1 MENLKTLKLGDL
13 LVRAGVINEE
23 QLRFALDIQ
32 KEKKTKIGEI
42 LIDQGYVSSRQI
54 VEVLEYQLGIPQ
66 VDLTK
71 YNIDPEIPKLIS
83 EEFARTHAV
92 LPISKS
98 GMMLTVA
105 MADPLNII
113 LINDLE
119 IITGY
124 TIEPRIAEERE
135 IKLAIDNAYSKST
148 AEQAVE
154 DVAKEFIELT
164 EEDMEENILR
174 DINNAPVVRLVNT
187 IILQAANANASDIHI
202 EPEEH
207 NVRIRYRIDGD
218 LVEIMKPAKQTHGAI
233 VARIKIM
240 AKLNIAE
247 RRIPQD
253 GRIELEV
260 RGRDLDL
267 RVSII
272 PTIYG
277 EKIVIRMLDRSG
289 FLKTSKDLGMNHKD
303 QLAFQEII
311 KSRNGMIL
319 VTGPTGSG
327 KSTTLYA
334 VLKELND
341 SRKNIMTIEDPV
353 EYRMSGVTQSQVN
366 TKAGFDFASG
376 LRSMLRQDPDIIMVG
391 EIRDQETAQI
401 ATRAA
406 ITGHLV
412 LSTLHT
418 NSAVASINRLMDMG
432 IEPYLVASST
442 VAIVAQLL
450 VKKICP
456 QCRAPYIPL
465 ESEKDILGVAKDRE
479 FELHKGIGCTSC
491 RKTGYKGRTAVYEI
505 IRLDSTSRE
514 MILNRASEEE
524 LWRYFKSKGMNRIVD
539 HCKELVLDGTTTI
552 EEYLRISHH
561 LEG

>member
-1 MENLKTLKLGDL
+1 MDNFKTLKLGDL
-13 LVRAGVINEE
+13 LVKSGVITLE
-23 QLRFALDIQ
+23 QLGITLEIQ
-32 KEKKTKIGEI
+32 KETRQKVGEI

-71 YNIDPEIPKLIS
+71 YNIDPEIPKILTEDFS
-83 EEFARTHAV
+83 RKNSV

-98 GMMLTVA
+98 GMILTVA
-105 MADPLNII
+105 MSDPLNII

-124 TIEPRIAEERE
+124 TIEPRIAEDKE
-135 IKLAIDNAYSKST
+135 IRLAIDNVFSKST

-154 DVAKEFIELT
+154 DVTKEFVALT
-164 EEDMEENILR
+164 EDDLDENILR

-187 IILQAANANASDIHI
+187 IILQAANINASDIHI
-202 EPEEH
+202 EPEE
-207 NVRIRYRIDGD
+207 NSVRIRYRIDGD
-218 LVEIMKPAKQTHGAI
+218 LLDIMRPAKQTQGAI
-233 VARIKIM
+233 ITRIKIM

-253 GRIELEV
+253 GRIEMDI

-267 RVSII
+267 RVSTL

-277 EKIVIRMLDRSG
+277 EKVVIRMLDRSN
-289 FLKTSKDLGMNHKD
+289 FLKTSADLGFNDRD
-303 QLAFQEII
+303 QKLFNDII

-327 KSTTLYA
+327 KSTTMYA
-334 VLKELND
+334 ILKALND
-341 SRKNIMTIEDPV
+341 SKKNIMTIEDPV
-353 EYRMSGVTQSQVN
+353 EYRMSGITQSQVN
-366 TKAGFDFASG
+366 FKAGFDFASG

-391 EIRDQETAQI
+391 EIRDQETAAI

-418 NSAVASINRLMDMG
+418 NSAVSSIKRLMDMG
-432 IEPYLVASST
+432 VEPYLVASST
-442 VAIVAQLL
+442 IAIIAQLL
-450 VKKICP
+450 VKRICP
-456 QCRAPYIPL
+456 HCSAPYIPL
-465 ESEKDILGVAKDRE
+465 ESERE
-479 FELHKGIGCTSC
+479 LLHVPHNEVFELHRGIGCTVC
-491 RKTGYKGRTAVYEI
+491 RKTGYKGRTAVYELI
-505 IRLDSTSRE
+505 KLDSDARE
-514 MILNRASEEE
+514 LILAGASDED
-524 LWRYFKSKGMNRIVD
+524 LWRYFKSKNMHQIED
-539 HCKELVLDGTTTI
+539 HCRELVLDGTTTL

-561 LEG
+561 IEG

>member
-1 MENLKTLKLGDL
+1 MDHYKTLKLGDL
-13 LVRAGVINEE
+13 LVKSAVITEE
-23 QLRFALDIQ
+23 QLKIALEIQ
-32 KEKKTKIGEI
+32 KETRQKIGEI

-71 YNIDPEIPKLIS
+71 YNIDAEIPKILTEDFS
-83 EEFARTHAV
+83 RKNSV

-98 GMMLTVA
+98 GMILTVA

-124 TIEPRIAEERE
+124 TIEPRIAEEKE
-135 IKLAIDNAYSKST
+135 IRIAIDNVFSKST

-154 DVAKEFIELT
+154 DVTKEFVALS
-164 EEDMEENILR
+164 EDDLDENILR

-187 IILQAANANASDIHI
+187 IILQAANSNASDIHI
-202 EPEEH
+202 EPEE
-207 NVRIRYRIDGD
+207 NSVRIRYRIDGD
-218 LVEIMKPAKQTHGAI
+218 LIDIMRPAKQTQGAI
-233 VARIKIM
+233 ITRIKIM

-253 GRIELEV
+253 GRIELDI

-267 RVSII
+267 RVSTI

-277 EKIVIRMLDRSG
+277 EKVVIRMLDRSN
-289 FLKTSKDLGMNHKD
+289 FLKTSIDLGFNERDLKLFND
-303 QLAFQEII
+303 II

-327 KSTTLYA
+327 KSTTMYA
-334 VLKELND
+334 ILKALND

-353 EYRMSGVTQSQVN
+353 EYRMQGITQSQVN
-366 TKAGFDFASG
+366 FKAGFDFATG

-391 EIRDQETAQI
+391 EIRDQETAAI

-432 IEPYLVASST
+432 VEPYLVASST
-442 VAIVAQLL
+442 VAIIAQLL
-450 VKKICP
+450 VKRICP
-456 QCRAPYIPL
+456 HCSAPYIPL
-465 ESEKDILGVAKDRE
+465 ESERE
-479 FELHKGIGCTSC
+479 LLKVPHNEVFELHKGIGCMVC
-491 RKTGYKGRTAVYEI
+491 RKTGYKGRTAVYELI
-505 IRLDSTSRE
+505 KLDSDARDL
-514 MILNRASEEE
+514 ILSGASDEE
-524 LWRYFKSKGMNRIVD
+524 LWRYFKDKGMHKIEE
-539 HCKELVLDGTTTI
+539 HCRELVLNGTTSL
-552 EEYLRISHH
+552 EEYLRISHN

>member
-13 LVRAGVINEE
+13 LVRAGVITNE
-23 QLRFALDIQ
+23 QLKIALEIQ
-32 KEKKTKIGEI
+32 REKKTKVGEI
-42 LIDQGYVSSRQI
+42 LIEQGYVSSRQI

-71 YNIDPEIPKLIS
+71 YSIDPEIPKIVS
-83 EEFARTHAV
+83 EDFARKNSV

-105 MADPLNII
+105 MSDPLNII

-124 TIEPRIAEERE
+124 TIEPRIAEDKE
-135 IKLAIDNAYSKST
+135 IKIAIDNVFSKST

-154 DVAKEFIELT
+154 DVAKEFLELT
-164 EEDMEENILR
+164 EEDLDENILR

-187 IILQAANANASDIHI
+187 IILQAANSNASDIHI
-202 EPEEH
+202 EPEE
-207 NVRIRYRIDGD
+207 NSVRIRYRVDGD
-218 LVEIMKPAKQTHGAI
+218 LMDIMRPARQTHGAI
-233 VARIKIM
+233 IARIKIM
-240 AKLNIAE
+240 AKMNIAE

-253 GRIELEV
+253 GRIEMDV

-267 RVSII
+267 RVSTI

-277 EKIVIRMLDRSG
+277 EKVVIRMLDRSN
-289 FLKTSKDLGMNHKD
+289 FLKSSQDLGMNERD
-303 QLAFQEII
+303 QRMFNEII
-311 KSRNGMIL
+311 KSRNGMII

-334 VLKELND
+334 ILKSLND
-341 SRKNIMTIEDPV
+341 ARKNIMTIEDPV
-353 EYRMSGVTQSQVN
+353 EYRMNGITQSQVN

-442 VAIVAQLL
+442 VAIISQLL

-456 QCRAPYIPL
+456 HCKAPYIPL
-465 ESEKDILGVAKDRE
+465 DSERELLDAKGNMDL
-479 FELHKGIGCTSC
+479 ELFKGIGCTSC
-491 RKTGYKGRTAVYEI
+491 RKTGYRGRTAVYEI
-505 IRLDSTSRE
+505 IRLDSDSRE
-514 MILNRASEEE
+514 MILNKASEEE
-524 LWRYFKSKGMNRIVD
+524 LWRHFKARGMRRIED
-539 HCKELVLDGTTTI
+539 HCKELVIEGSTTV

>member
-1 MENLKTLKLGDL
+1 MESIKTLKLGDL
-13 LVRAGVINEE
+13 LVRAGVVTEE
-23 QLRFALDIQ
+23 QLKIALEMQ

-42 LIDQGYVSSRQI
+42 LIEQGYVSSRQI

-66 VDLTK
+66 VDLSK
-71 YNIDPEIPKLIS
+71 YSIDPEIPKMIS
-83 EEFARTHAV
+83 EDFSRRNAV

-124 TIEPRIAEERE
+124 TIEPRIAEEKE
-135 IKLAIDNAYSKST
+135 IKMAIDNIFSKST

-154 DVAKEFIELT
+154 DVAKEFVELT
-164 EEDMEENILR
+164 ADDLDENILR

-187 IILQAANANASDIHI
+187 IILQAANSNASDIHI
-202 EPEEH
+202 EPEEN
-207 NVRIRYRIDGD
+207 NVRIRYRVDGD
-218 LVEIMKPAKQTHGAI
+218 LLDIMKPAKQTHGAI
-233 VARIKIM
+233 IARIKIM

-247 RRIPQD
+247 RRVPQD
-253 GRIELEV
+253 GRIEMDV

-267 RVSII
+267 RVSTI

-277 EKIVIRMLDRSG
+277 EKVVIRLLDRSN
-289 FLKTSKDLGMNHKD
+289 FLKTTADLGMNVKD
-303 QLAFQEII
+303 QKMFSDII

-334 VLKELND
+334 VLKALND

-366 TKAGFDFASG
+366 VKAGFDFAGG

-442 VAIVAQLL
+442 VAIVSQLL

-456 QCRAPYIPL
+456 HCKAPYIPMDSERNLL
-465 ESEKDILGVAKDRE
+465 EIGLNQD
-479 FELHKGIGCTSC
+479 FELHKGIGCTAC
-491 RKTGYKGRTAVYEI
+491 RKTGYRGRTAVYEI
-505 IRLDSTSRE
+505 IKLDATSRD
-514 MILNRASEEE
+514 MILRRATDDE
-524 LWRYFKSKGMNRIVD
+524 LWRYFKSKSMHRIED
-539 HCKELVLDGTTTI
+539 HCRELVLSGETTI

>member
-1 MENLKTLKLGDL
+1 MDHYKTLKLGDL
-13 LVRAGVINEE
+13 LVKSAVITEE
-23 QLRFALDIQ
+23 QLKMALDIQ
-32 KEKKTKIGEI
+32 HETKQKIGEI

-71 YNIDPEIPKLIS
+71 YNIDPEIPKILTEDFS
-83 EEFARTHAV
+83 RKNSV

-124 TIEPRIAEERE
+124 TIEPRIAEDKE
-135 IKLAIDNAYSKST
+135 IRIAIDNVFSKST

-154 DVAKEFIELT
+154 DVTKEFVALT
-164 EEDMEENILR
+164 EDDIDENILR

-187 IILQAANANASDIHI
+187 IILQAANSNASDIHI
-202 EPEEH
+202 EPEE
-207 NVRIRYRIDGD
+207 NSVRIRYRIDGD
-218 LVEIMKPAKQTHGAI
+218 LIDIMRPAKQTQGAI
-233 VARIKIM
+233 ITRIKIM

-253 GRIELEV
+253 GRIEMDI

-267 RVSII
+267 RVSTL

-277 EKIVIRMLDRSG
+277 EKVVIRMLDRTN
-289 FLKTSKDLGMNHKD
+289 FLKTASDLGFNDRD
-303 QLAFQEII
+303 QKLFNEII

-327 KSTTLYA
+327 KSTTMYA
-334 VLKELND
+334 ILKALND

-353 EYRMSGVTQSQVN
+353 EFRMQGVTQSQVN
-366 TKAGFDFASG
+366 FKAGFDFASG

-391 EIRDQETAQI
+391 EIRDQETASI

-418 NSAVASINRLMDMG
+418 NNAVASINRLMDMG

-442 VAIVAQLL
+442 VAIIAQLL
-450 VKKICP
+450 VKRVCP
-456 QCRAPYIPL
+456 HCAAPYIPL
-465 ESEKDILGVAKDRE
+465 ESERE
-479 FELHKGIGCTSC
+479 MLKVPHNEVFELHKGIGCTVC

-505 IRLDSTSRE
+505 IKLDSDARE
-514 MILNRASEEE
+514 LILAKASDDD
-524 LWRYFKSKGMNRIVD
+524 LWRYFRIKGMHKIEE
-539 HCKELVLDGTTTI
+539 HCRELVINGTTTL
-552 EEYLRISHH
+552 EEYLRISHNI
-561 LEG
+561 EG

>member
-1 MENLKTLKLGDL
+1 MESIKTLKLGDL
-13 LVRAGVINEE
+13 LVRARVITEE
-23 QLRFALDIQ
+23 QLKIALEMQ

-42 LIDQGYVSSRQI
+42 LIEQGYVSSRQI

-66 VDLTK
+66 VDLSK
-71 YNIDPEIPKLIS
+71 YSIDPEIPKMIT
-83 EEFARTHAV
+83 EDFARRNAV

-124 TIEPRIAEERE
+124 TIEPRIAEEKE
-135 IKLAIDNAYSKST
+135 IKVAIDNAFSKST

-164 EEDMEENILR
+164 ADDLDENILR

-187 IILQAANANASDIHI
+187 IILQAANSNASDIHI
-202 EPEEH
+202 EPEEN
-207 NVRIRYRIDGD
+207 NVRIRYRVDGD
-218 LVEIMKPAKQTHGAI
+218 LLDIMKPAKQTHGAI
-233 VARIKIM
+233 IARIKIM

-247 RRIPQD
+247 RRLPQD
-253 GRIELEV
+253 GRIEMEV
-260 RGRDLDL
+260 RGKDLDL
-267 RVSII
+267 RVSTI

-277 EKIVIRMLDRSG
+277 EKVVIRMLDRSN
-289 FLKTSKDLGMNHKD
+289 FLKSTADLGMSVSD
-303 QLAFQEII
+303 QQMFNDII
-311 KSRNGMIL
+311 RTRNGMIL

-334 VLKELND
+334 VLKALND

-366 TKAGFDFASG
+366 VKAGFDFAGG

-442 VAIVAQLL
+442 VAIVSQLL

-456 QCRAPYIPL
+456 HCKAPYIPL
-465 ESEKDILGVAKDRE
+465 ESEKTLLGVDLNQE
-479 FELHKGIGCTSC
+479 FELFKGIGCTSC
-491 RKTGYKGRTAVYEI
+491 RKTGYRGRTAVYEI
-505 IRLDSTSRE
+505 IKLDATSRD
-514 MILNRASEEE
+514 MILRRATDDE
-524 LWRYFKSKGMNRIVD
+524 LWRYFKSKSMHRIED
-539 HCKELVLDGTTTI
+539 HCKELVLNGETTI